1 MFLSG
6 AVIGVWTSAMMEYFH
21 TLKFGEYQ
29 ISLGASTF
37 PIAAIVSSMIAGQI
51 ADRRMA
57 SERLMAICS
66 LGASVLLFAA
76 WKQTEFPSLWGLL
89 LASALLASPVIPLGT
104 AMSFRHLENAPR
116 NFPLVRVW
124 ATIGWVAGANLL
136 SLWQWLTGRGLGDAM
151 VLASALAVVNA
162 AYCLTLPHTPPMHD
176 KAGRSATGKAL
187 VMLRDPGFAL
197 FTILLFFLSLFSAS
211 YYRSIAIFIR
221 STGVTET
228 WLSTVLSTGQGFE
241 IVMVFALP
249 LLYVRF
255 GAKATIAL
263 GISAWT
269 ARFAIFMLGHPLWF
283 MIVGLALHGICF
295 ACGRIAA
302 TIYVDRVCEKDAR
315 ASAQSLL
322 AVTVDGAG
330 MLLGSL
336 MAGAVSRHY
345 LVGSTWDWRSIW
357 LIPAV
362 GCGGVLVAFVA
373 GFRAKE
379 PAAKP
384 A

>member
-1 MFLSG
+1 MLLSG
-6 AVIGVWTSAMMEYFH
+6 AIIGVWTSAMMEYFRG
-21 TLKFGEYQ
+21 LGFGDYQ

-37 PIAAIVSSMIAGQI
+37 PIAAIVSSMVAGQI

-66 LGASVLLFAA
+66 WGASGLLFAA
-76 WKQTEFPSLWGLL
+76 WKRTDFPSLWGLL

-104 AMSFRHLENAPR
+104 AMSFRHLEDAPR

-136 SLWQWLTGRGLGDAM
+136 SLWQIVTKRGLGDAM
-151 VLASALAVVNA
+151 VLASALAAVNA
-162 AYCLTLPHTPPMHD
+162 VYSLTLPHTPPMRD
-176 KAGRSATGKAL
+176 RVGRSATGKAL
-187 VMLRDPGFAL
+187 AMLRDPGFAL
-197 FTILLFFLSLFSAS
+197 FTALLFLLSLFSAA
-211 YYRSIAIFIR
+211 YYRGIAIFIR
-221 STGVTET
+221 DAGVAER

-263 GISAWT
+263 GMAAWT
-269 ARFAIFMLGHPLWF
+269 ARFAIFMLGQPLWF

-345 LVGSTWDWRSIW
+345 ATGATWDWRSIW
-357 LIPAV
+357 LVPAV
-362 GCGGVLVAFVA
+362 GCGVVLVAFVA
-373 GFRAKE
+373 GFRTKE
-379 PAAKP
+379 PASKP